1 MPKAEAQ
8 FAASGGGVR
17 VVGFV
22 GGFGA
27 AAVPLLRSCGSD
39 YTSLTVFACYLS
51 IVLVSLVTSDGERL
65 NFGPA

>member
-8 FAASGGGVR
+8 FAASGGGMR

-27 AAVPLLRSCGSD
+27 AAVPGLVRANYYHIGS
-39 YTSLTVFACYLS
+39 
-51 IVLVSLVTSDGERL
+51 
-65 NFGPA
+65 